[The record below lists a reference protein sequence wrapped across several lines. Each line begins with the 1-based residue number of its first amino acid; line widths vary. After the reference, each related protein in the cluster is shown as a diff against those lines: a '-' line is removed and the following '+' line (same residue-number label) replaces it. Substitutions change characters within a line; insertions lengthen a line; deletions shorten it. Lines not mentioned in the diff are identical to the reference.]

1 MLQHLHRRL
10 NLRIVPNIRQQHRIR
25 VRHQLT
31 ITLNHMPPGNR
42 INLPIDHPQRHLPP
56 LHGRHPSIPLLPTLR
71 NIRNQLVQNPRP
83 ILALDQ
89 APEIIQRT
97 LTGPSRRPENLQL
110 GAGVL
115 MAEMLLF
122 FIPALMSL
130 LDYGGLVKHDGWR
143 IMLVI
148 GFSTLSVMLV
158 TAFTVEFVCRWK
170 LRHEA

>member
-1 MLQHLHRRL
+1 MKRL
-10 NLRIVPNIRQQHRIR
+10 TFKLVGRLLAELIVLLAIYFLGCELAAWLNWPIPGG
-25 VRHQLT
+25 VVGLGLLLLT
-31 ITLNHMPPGNR
+31 FATG
-42 INLPIDHPQRHLPP
+42 
-56 LHGRHPSIPLLPTLR
+56 
-71 NIRNQLVQNPRP
+71 LVKP
-83 ILALDQ
+83 A
-89 APEIIQRT
+89 A
-97 LTGPSRRPENLQL
+97 LQL

-148 GFSTLSVMLV
+148 ALSTLMVMLV
-158 TAFTVEFVCRWK
+158 TAFTVELVCRWK